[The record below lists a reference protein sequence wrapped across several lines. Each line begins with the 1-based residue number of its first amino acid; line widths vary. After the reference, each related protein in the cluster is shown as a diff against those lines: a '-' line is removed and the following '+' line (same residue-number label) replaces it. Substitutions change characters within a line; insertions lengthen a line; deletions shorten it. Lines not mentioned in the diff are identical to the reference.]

1 MSVLYSDLIDYP
13 VNEDNNIVKI
23 TSDGQSTVLYFE
35 PSSDPFENELNLKH
49 IISSGTL
56 RVFNV
61 DHISFVPFPK
71 PSRDQHKWILMA
83 GADDES
89 KPINKLSIY
98 SVFYGDLL
106 IAQRCEGKICP
117 IPKQDLA
124 LIPDF
129 LAPDKDL
136 RDDLR
141 HNADKSHHIPDEH
154 EL

>member
-49 IISSGTL
+49 IISSCTL

-61 DHISFVPFPK
+61 DFIPFAK

-141 HNADKSHHIPDEH
+141 HNADKKSSYT
-154 EL
+154 